1 MIKYQYF
8 ISLIK
13 IYNST
18 LLILDDVFYR
28 FIFYICTAVKAM
40 RVYLHFE
47 CRKNTNRRQVVFN
60 IVRRNR
66 QEECTSIQ
74 KSLGFKQNSE
84 NRLVY

>member
-1 MIKYQYF
+1 MSLNF
-8 ISLIK
+8 ISLLK
-13 IYNST
+13 IHNST
-18 LLILDDVFYR
+18 LPILNDVFNR
-28 FIFYICTAVKAM
+28 FIFYICTVLKAM

-47 CRKNTNRRQVVFN
+47 CRKNTSTRQVVFN

-74 KSLGFKQNSE
+74 KSLGFKKNSE